1 MYKGNCFTVILIG
14 LSGFFIATQM
24 GAQQVDHYTPES
36 LREQA
41 KPLIEKATA
50 ANGTAAETLQKYGV
64 DFTMLSVRN
73 QSGSPELHEKFADI
87 FIVID
92 GSATLISGGELDH
105 PTTSSPGEM
114 HGNAILHSV
123 TTNLAK
129 GDVVHIPPNT
139 PHQLILPKG
148 STLTYFV
155 IKVKEKD

>member
-1 MYKGNCFTVILIG
+1 MYKGNCFAAILIG
-14 LSGFFIATQM
+14 LCGSFISMQTE
-24 GAQQVDHYTPES
+24 AQQVDHYTPES

-50 ANGTAAETLQKYGV
+50 TSGAAAETLQKYGV
-64 DFTMLSVRN
+64 DFTMLSVRS

-123 TTNLAK
+123 TTSLAK

-155 IKVKEKD
+155 IKVKEKE